1 MGGRNVK
8 IKECFLTMAIAA
20 LFSLIFSNSYVY
32 AADNYKIWNASNE
45 AIVEPN
51 KVWNIKLNKGTT
63 IESSKEA
70 IAVYMEEDNK
80 KVELDFTISDSG
92 KTISISPKKPY
103 ENGKSYTLVIEE
115 GLEAQDGGKVKEP
128 IKFSFKIQQLQNLT
142 NKQEEFIN
150 SYSEYYNIV
159 KKALSNY
166 DSSVTVLI
174 GNYDKSVYNLE
185 VINEILLEN
194 PNLRGVYESASATI
208 LDSNPAK
215 MVIKFNYI
223 DSKESLINKEKIVQN
238 KVTEIVNTLIK
249 PEMKDYEKE
258 LVLHDYLVNNTTYDK
273 RLYSGNMPEDSYT
286 AYGVLINGTGVCQGY
301 AEAMNRLL
309 LSSGIESIMAV
320 GEAKD
325 GSEWIGHAWNMVKLD
340 GEYYHVD
347 STWDDPVTSDGSN
360 KLVHSYFNITDEQM
374 SKDHRWNREDYPEA
388 NGTIYNFNNLNI
400 EEKDSKGNIIIV
412 VNNYDEFYNAIK
424 GELEKGNNSISLKVL
439 DYNETTYDLRGTLQK
454 ISNETAT
461 YGTFSISMSTDEI
474 NNAEY
479 IRITVN

>member
-1 MGGRNVK
+1 MRVK
-8 IKECFLTMAIAA
+8 KCFLVITTVV
-20 LFSLIFSNSYVY
+20 LFSLISISTHVK
-32 AADNYKIWNASNE
+32 AAVNYKIWNTSDKE
-45 AIVEPN
+45 IVEPT
-51 KVWNIKLNKGTT
+51 KVWNIKFTKGTT
-63 IESSKEA
+63 IQSSKKS
-70 IAVYMEEDNK
+70 IAVYKEENNE
-80 KVELDFTISDSG
+80 KVDLEFTSSDGG
-92 KTISISPKKPY
+92 KIINISPSKPY
-103 ENGKSYTLVIEE
+103 ESGKSYTLVVEDS
-115 GLEAQDGGKVKEP
+115 LEAEDGEKIKQP
-128 IKFSFKIQQLQNLT
+128 IKFSFKIQPVQST
-142 NKQEEFIN
+142 NEQGTIS
-150 SYSEYYNIV
+150 SYSEYYDAV
-159 KKALSNY
+159 KNTLSNY
-166 DSSVTVLI
+166 ESSITLFI
-174 GNYDKSVYNLE
+174 ENYDKSMYNLE
-185 VINEILLEN
+185 VIDEILLKN
-194 PNLRGVYESASATI
+194 PNLRGVYEGASATI
-208 LDSNPAK
+208 LYSDPAK
-215 MVIKFNYI
+215 LVIKFSYA
-223 DSKESLINKEKIVQN
+223 DSRENLINKERVVEE
-238 KVTEIVNTLIK
+238 KVTEIVNNLIK

-258 LVLHDYLVNNTTYDK
+258 LVLHDYLVNNATYDK

-286 AYGVLINGTGVCQGY
+286 AYGVLINSTGVCQGY

-309 LSSGIESIMAV
+309 LASGIESLMIV
-320 GEAKD
+320 GDAYD
-325 GSEWIGHAWNMVKLD
+325 GDKWIGHAWNMVKLD

-400 EEKDSKGNIIIV
+400 EEKDSKGNTIIV

-454 ISNETAT
+454 ISNKTAT